1 MDVVFSG
8 FDPFS
13 PDMWIIYT
21 LFIEI
26 LTLFEQDIRKKI
38 TKNQPNF
45 FQWKKNQLKGKKKR
59 FFGQN
64 H

>member
-1 MDVVFSG
+1 MGMSNVFLN
-8 FDPFS
+8 PFS

-38 TKNQPNF
+38 TKSQFTEARGPQVGKSF
-45 FQWKKNQLKGKKKR
+45 FFLES
-59 FFGQN
+59 
-64 H
+64 